1 MVASIPVIPL
11 LELWAVRRDRR
22 GVRNGA
28 LIWRLSRRHLQ
39 RASGRFIGAWLSL
52 VVGFSALR
60 SPTMLPTT
68 PAGWA
73 VLICLFALPVYFFQ
87 IDGIMDL
94 LLRRDL
100 PRLAAQL
107 KTR

>member
-1 MVASIPVIPL
+1 MLASIPLVPL

-22 GVRNGA
+22 KVKNGA

-52 VVGFSALR
+52 AVGLSALR
-60 SPTMLPTT
+60 SPTALPTT
-68 PAGWA
+68 PAGWV
-73 VLICLFALPVYFFQ
+73 VLIGLFALPVYFLQ